1 MSSSESSTQT
11 LVDRV
16 QTLVSEN
23 KRAILLGSA
32 AIIAV
37 GGVAYY
43 ASTSRRFGGDGD
55 VEKAEQQTKGKKKSK
70 SGKKARKSVKDPDGP
85 ILEERDTKPK
95 VEDEPAAGQ
104 TTALK
109 TSSRTHR
116 IHVDEPTLTPQIVA
130 SMSLEVISG
139 VNAVWLRSHSPRRN
153 EPLWRQS

>member
-55 VEKAEQQTKGKKKSK
+55 VEKAEQQTKGKKSK

-139 VNAVWLRSHSPRRN
+139 VNAV
-153 EPLWRQS
+153 